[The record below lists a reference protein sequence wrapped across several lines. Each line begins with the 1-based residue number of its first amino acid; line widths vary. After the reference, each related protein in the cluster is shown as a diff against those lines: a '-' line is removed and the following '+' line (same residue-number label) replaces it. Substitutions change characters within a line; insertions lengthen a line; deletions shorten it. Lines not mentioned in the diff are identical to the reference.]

1 MDQTGK
7 YLGIYCSMEI
17 QQAERDKMANFFERS
32 FCSDI
37 GSISTVHVITRYL
50 VGYFINVTS
59 NFHYVFSNAAAQP
72 FIQYKI

>member
-1 MDQTGK
+1 
-7 YLGIYCSMEI
+7 
-17 QQAERDKMANFFERS
+17 MANFFERS

-37 GSISTVHVITRYL
+37 GSISTVHLITRYS
-50 VGYFINVTS
+50 VGYFLNENVTS

>member
-1 MDQTGK
+1 
-7 YLGIYCSMEI
+7 MEI
-17 QQAERDKMANFFERS
+17 QLAERDKMANFFERS

-50 VGYFINVTS
+50 VGYFIYENVTS